1 MIIKTLLFAGFRVTK
16 GLPKGLPENDSARNV
31 PNRVLYDFISRFLM
45 VEGVQVLLSAE
56 IKSDAEVRFYAGSG
70 VCCFCRHASESHRET
85 ALYAVLHGES
95 MNSFTESAAG
105 EKLQTH

>member
-45 VEGVQVLLSAE
+45 VESVQVLLSAE
-56 IKSDAEVRFYAGSG
+56 IKVTPKSGFMRAPAFAVSADTLPNHIGKPLYMLFY
-70 VCCFCRHASESHRET
+70 
-85 ALYAVLHGES
+85 
-95 MNSFTESAAG
+95 M
-105 EKLQTH
+105 EKA